1 MPHMSVCTADH
12 QDSVTCTGFSHDG
25 RYVATGDMGGGVKVW
40 DVEERQ
46 HVCVF
51 EATDIEVCPY

>member
-1 MPHMSVCTADH
+1 M
-12 QDSVTCTGFSHDG
+12 TCTGFSHDG